1 MDATRNPADKPSALA
16 TLAANRYSFRRCG
29 PAPPTTM
36 ATVTATPLTP
46 NADRPTRRAVYEFFL
61 WACSCRVF
69 QRRIRLA
76 AYVTRLERVRESH
89 PSGVQIPYPPPQ
101 VPALRS
107 WDHLRFLESGGV
119 EGPNGEVQMVS
130 SPFNSPSS

>member
-107 WDHLRFLESGGV
+107 WDHFFVFSSQKLRAK
-119 EGPNGEVQMVS
+119 
-130 SPFNSPSS
+130 